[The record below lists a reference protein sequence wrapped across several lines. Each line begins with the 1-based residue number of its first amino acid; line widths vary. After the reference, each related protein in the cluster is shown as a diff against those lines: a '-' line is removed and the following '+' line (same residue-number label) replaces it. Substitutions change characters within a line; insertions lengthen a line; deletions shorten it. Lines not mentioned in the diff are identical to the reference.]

1 MLAYFV
7 VRHGDVDMYDKRDGA
22 QRNAMQPSTRCTA
35 QRKKHIIYSCNNIYN
50 NFSRMFFSNFFYNSP
65 ISTVVIILPS
75 QAMHMLRGKS
85 LKPTSAEVHGVQ
97 SPGLL
102 RQAGATHHLSWWY
115 VQTRHVG
122 TNMSGLISLTSAFRE
137 ESAKMR
143 VLTIPGVPKLCIPLK
158 LAKKLEVC
166 PR

>member
-85 LKPTSAEVHGVQ
+85 LKVIFLWCLIPPSPPLQRCMVCSHRDCCGRQVPPTTC
-97 SPGLL
+97 PG
-102 RQAGATHHLSWWY
+102 
-115 VQTRHVG
+115 G
-122 TNMSGLISLTSAFRE
+122 TKRDMLGRTCL
-137 ESAKMR
+137 
-143 VLTIPGVPKLCIPLK
+143 V
-158 LAKKLEVC
+158 
-166 PR
+166 

>member
-75 QAMHMLRGKS
+75 QAMHMLRANHSKLSFCGAWS
-85 LKPTSAEVHGVQ
+85 
-97 SPGLL
+97 
-102 RQAGATHHLSWWY
+102 RQAHLCRGAWCAVTGIAAAGRCHPPL
-115 VQTRHVG
+115 
-122 TNMSGLISLTSAFRE
+122 
-137 ESAKMR
+137 
-143 VLTIPGVPKLCIPLK
+143 VLV
-158 LAKKLEVC
+158 VC
-166 PR
+166 PNETCWDEHVWFDFVNLSIQGRKCKDACSHNPRCPKVMHTS